1 MPPSDAEEI
10 ALVISELVTD
20 TRKHNFFNLEPV
32 RTKVLAQMV
41 RQNIQLFYRDDGMG
55 LPETFLV
62 SDNTG
67 LGMQIIRTSLEKLG
81 RSIALSGQ
89 EGAAFRIDLPAGD
102 HPRGA

>member
-20 TRKHNFFNLEPV
+20 TRKHNFFNFGPV

-41 RQNIQLFYRDDGMG
+41 RQNIQLFYHDDGVG

-67 LGMQIIRTSLEKLG
+67 LGMQIIRTTLEKLG
-81 RSIALSGQ
+81 GSLALSG
-89 EGAAFRIDLPAGD
+89 
-102 HPRGA
+102 